1 MKTKHFPGA
10 RWLMAAVA
18 VCGMSGMAM
27 AAEPV
32 AGQDY
37 EVLDKPVSNEVPD
50 GRIGVT
56 EVFWYGCPHCYA
68 LEEPLEAWVD
78 TLPDD
83 VAFERLPATMGKVW
97 LRHATA
103 YYAAQELGIFNTQFH
118 RDFFDAIQKDG
129 HRMTDDDEIAE
140 FFTNYGVSKDAA
152 LKALNSFGV
161 KSQLNQANARMKAY
175 KLMGVPA
182 LVVNGQYVIT
192 PRSANG
198 LDNMPKI
205 AEALIEKT
213 RQEKEAQ
220 GTN

>member
-1 MKTKHFPGA
+1 MPKHFPGA
-10 RWLMAAVA
+10 RWLLAAVA
-18 VCGMSGMAM
+18 VCGLSGMVM

-37 EVLDKPVSNEVPD
+37 EVLDKPVSSGLPK
-50 GRIGVT
+50 GKIGVT
-56 EVFWYGCPHCYA
+56 EVFWYGCPHCYE
-68 LEEPLEAWVD
+68 LEGPLETWVD

-83 VAFERLPATMGKVW
+83 VTFDRLPATMGKVW
-97 LRHATA
+97 MRHATA
-103 YYAAQELGIFNTQFH
+103 YYAARELNIFDTKFH
-118 RDFFDAIQKDG
+118 REFFDAIQKDG
-129 HRMTDDDEIAE
+129 QRLTDDNDIAE
-140 FFTNYGVSKDAA
+140 FFTHYGVSKDEA
-152 LKALNSFGV
+152 LKALKSFGV

-182 LVVNGQYVIT
+182 LIVDGQYVIT

-213 RQEKEAQ
+213 RQEREEK
-220 GTN
+220 GTH